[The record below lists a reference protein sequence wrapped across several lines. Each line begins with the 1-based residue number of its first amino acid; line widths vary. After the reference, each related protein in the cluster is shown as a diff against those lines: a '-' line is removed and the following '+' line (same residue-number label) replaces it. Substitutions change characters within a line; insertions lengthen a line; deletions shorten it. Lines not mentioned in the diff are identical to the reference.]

1 VISLSGRDAS
11 ARNDRFEALYTEHHG
26 SIHSYVYR
34 RLSGAPA
41 EVPDVV
47 AEVFSVAWRRLDQLP
62 DGSEP
67 RLWLYGL
74 ARHVLLNHR
83 RGNRRRARLVERL
96 RREASTAPQLSV
108 VPAPGDSWLLG
119 AIERLPDAYREAV
132 MLVNWEGCSHADA
145 AQVLGCSVNAV
156 ALRLHKARARL
167 LADPRVTQQLFA
179 DRAEAARALD
189 GRGA

>member
-1 VISLSGRDAS
+1 MRARSRDA
-11 ARNDRFEALYTEHHG
+11 RVHNDRFEALYIEHHA
-26 SIHSYVYR
+26 SIYAYVYR
-34 RLSGAPA
+34 RLNGTPA

-47 AEVFSVAWRRLDQLP
+47 AEVFSVAWRRLDQLA
-62 DGSEP
+62 DGSEA

-83 RGNRRRARLVERL
+83 RGDRRRARLVERL
-96 RREASTAPQLSV
+96 RREASTAQQLSV
-108 VPAPGDSWLLG
+108 VPAPADSWLLG

-167 LADPRVTQQLFA
+167 LADPIVTEQLF
-179 DRAEAARALD
+179 RARGDAARALD
-189 GRGA
+189 GRAG